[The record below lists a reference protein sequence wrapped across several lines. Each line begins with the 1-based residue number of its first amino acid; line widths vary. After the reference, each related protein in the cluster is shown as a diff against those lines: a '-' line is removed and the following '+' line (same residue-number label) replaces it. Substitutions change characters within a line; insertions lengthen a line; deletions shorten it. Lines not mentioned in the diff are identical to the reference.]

1 MRKSAAALPFLALLA
16 ACTVGPR
23 YEEPPDVATPA
34 RFDQATAEATAEPAG
49 SELWRGFGSAEL
61 DKLITRA
68 LAANTTIAQASARL
82 AETRALSGLSIYSWF
97 PTVTAAGDRQ
107 KAQFSSGDPLAPGG
121 IRTDTWRAGFDA
133 LWEIDLFGSLRNEF
147 HAIDRRTERDV
158 AALGDSQ
165 LSIVAETA
173 QAWFAMIGARER
185 LALRRQQL
193 ANQEEN
199 IRILTARVN
208 AGNSSGLDLAQA
220 EAQRRGVAASLPLA
234 EADLVREEQRL
245 AVLTAWPIET
255 LRANTSPATKI
266 PEMPEIVATGTPEE
280 WMRRRPD
287 IRSAERELAATF
299 ADVGDEVAEYFPK
312 VTLLGGFGW
321 TSSDREGI
329 GEPENERWFY
339 GPAITWSFLDF
350 GRVRQRVKAAE
361 ARRDGA
367 IAVYQETVLT
377 ALEET
382 ENALAGFRAANQ
394 AEDELRLGLEA
405 STEAAR
411 LARLRYEV
419 GAGDYLA
426 VLVADRQKLDFEDQH
441 VQSESRRATALAALY
456 KALAGAP

>member
-1 MRKSAAALPFLALLA
+1 MRNKLPLAFVSLVVT
-16 ACTVGPR
+16 ACTVGPK
-23 YEEPPDVATPA
+23 YKEPPDMATPA
-34 RFDQATAEATAEPAG
+34 RFDQSIVEATAEPAPAD
-49 SELWRGFGSAEL
+49 LWTGFGSAEL
-61 DKLITRA
+61 DVLITRA

-82 AETRALSGLSIYSWF
+82 AETRAISGQSIYYWF
-97 PTVTAAGDRQ
+97 PTVTAGGDRQ
-107 KAQFSSGDPLAPGG
+107 KAQYSTDDPLAPGG

-147 HAIDRRTERDV
+147 HATDRRTEADV
-158 AALGDSQ
+158 AALADAQ

-193 ANQEEN
+193 VNQEDN
-199 IRILTARVN
+199 IRILSARVD
-208 AGNSSGLDLAQA
+208 AGSSSGLDLVQA

-255 LRANTSPATKI
+255 LRANTSPTTTI
-266 PEMPEIVATGTPEE
+266 PELPEIVATGTPED
-280 WMRRRPD
+280 WMKRRPD
-287 IRSAERELAATF
+287 IRSAERELAASYS
-299 ADVGDEVAEYFPK
+299 DVGDEIAEYFPK

-321 TSSDREGI
+321 TSSNREGI
-329 GEPENERWFY
+329 GEPEAERWFY
-339 GPAITWSFLDF
+339 GPSITWSFLDF
-350 GRVRQRVKAAE
+350 GRVHQRVKAAE

-367 IAVYQETVLT
+367 IAVYQETVLK

-382 ENALAGFRAANQ
+382 ENSLAGFRAANQ
-394 AEDELRLGLEA
+394 SEDELRLGLEA
-405 STEAAR
+405 ATEASR
-411 LARLRYEV
+411 LARRRYEV

-426 VLVADRQKLDFEDQH
+426 VLIADRQKLDFEDQH
-441 VQSESRRATALAALY
+441 VQAETRRATALAALY

>member
-1 MRKSAAALPFLALLA
+1 MPRPPLLLLPALLA

-23 YEEPPDVATPA
+23 YEAPPDMPTPVH
-34 RFDQATAEATAEPAG
+34 FDQATAEASAEPAG
-49 SELWRGFGSAEL
+49 SELWQGFGSAEL

-82 AETRALSGLSIYSWF
+82 AETRALSGLSVYSWF
-97 PTVTAAGDRQ
+97 PTVTASGDRQ
-107 KAQFSSGDPLAPGG
+107 KAQYSSGDPLAPGG

-133 LWEIDLFGSLRNEF
+133 SWEIDLFGSLRNEF
-147 HAIDRRTERDV
+147 HAIDRRTEADA
-158 AALGDSQ
+158 AALADAQ

-173 QAWFAMIGARER
+173 QAWFAMVGARER

-193 ANQEEN
+193 ANQEDN

-255 LRANTSPATKI
+255 LRATLSPSTPI
-266 PEMPEIVATGTPEE
+266 PPMPEIVATGTPEE

-287 IRSAERELAATF
+287 IRSAERELAASY

-312 VTLLGGFGW
+312 VTLLGSFGW
-321 TSSDREGI
+321 TSGDRDEI
-329 GEPENERWFY
+329 GDPDAERWFY

-367 IAVYQETVLT
+367 IAVYQETVLK

-382 ENALAGFRAANQ
+382 ENALAGFRAANRS
-394 AEDELRLGLEA
+394 EDEFRLGLEA
-405 STEAAR
+405 ATEAAR
-411 LARLRYEV
+411 LARKRYEV

-441 VQSESRRATALAALY
+441 VQSATRRATALAALY

>member
-1 MRKSAAALPFLALLA
+1 MRRRVAPLLAPALLA

-23 YEEPPDVATPA
+23 YEEPPEMETPA
-34 RFDQATAEATAEPAG
+34 RFDQATAEAAADPVG
-49 SELWRGFGSAEL
+49 SELWHGFGSPEL
-61 DKLITRA
+61 DKVISRA
-68 LAANTTIAQASARL
+68 LAANTTIAQAAARL

-107 KAQFSSGDPLAPGG
+107 KAQYSSGDPLAPGG

-133 LWEIDLFGSLRNEF
+133 SWEIDLFGSLRNEF
-147 HAIDRRTERDV
+147 RAIDRRTEADA
-158 AALGDSQ
+158 AALADAQ

-185 LALRRQQL
+185 LALRRRQL
-193 ANQEEN
+193 ENQEDN
-199 IRILTARVN
+199 IRILEARVR

-255 LRANTSPATKI
+255 LRANLSPATPI
-266 PEMPEIVATGTPEE
+266 PELPQIVATGTPED

-287 IRSAERELAATF
+287 IRAAERELAASY

-312 VTLLGGFGW
+312 VTLLGSFGW
-321 TSSDREGI
+321 TSGDRSEI
-329 GEPENERWFY
+329 GEPEAERWFY
-339 GPAITWSFLDF
+339 GPAISWSFLDF

-367 IAVYQETVLT
+367 IAVYQQTVLQ

-382 ENALAGFRAANQ
+382 ENALAGFRAANR

-405 STEAAR
+405 ATEAAR

-426 VLVADRQKLDFEDQH
+426 VLVADRQQLDFEDQY
-441 VQSESRRATALAALY
+441 VQSATRRATALAAVY

>member
-1 MRKSAAALPFLALLA
+1 MARRLLIVLPLLLA

-23 YEEPPDVATPA
+23 YEEPPETATPQ

-49 SELWRGFGSAEL
+49 SELWSGFGSPEL
-61 DKLITRA
+61 DRLITRA

-82 AETRALSGLSIYSWF
+82 AEVRALSGLSVYSWF
-97 PTVTAAGDRQ
+97 PTVTASADRQ
-107 KAQFSSGDPLAPGG
+107 KAEYSTDDPFAPPGG

-147 HAIDRRTERDV
+147 HAIDRRTEASA
-158 AALGDSQ
+158 AALADAQ

-193 ANQEEN
+193 ANQEDN
-199 IRILTARVN
+199 IEILAARVK
-208 AGNSSGLDLAQA
+208 AGTSSGLDLAQA
-220 EAQRRGVAASLPLA
+220 EAQRRGVAATLPLA

-255 LRANTSPATKI
+255 LRANTSPSTGL
-266 PEMPEIVATGTPEE
+266 PEMPALVATGTPEE
-280 WMRRRPD
+280 WMKRRPD
-287 IRSAERELAATF
+287 IRSAERELAATY
-299 ADVGDEVAEYFPK
+299 ADVGDEIAEYFPK
-312 VTLLGGFGW
+312 ITLLGGFGW
-321 TSSDREGI
+321 TSTNREGI
-329 GEPENERWFY
+329 GEPDAERWFY
-339 GPAITWSFLDF
+339 GPAISWSFLDF
-350 GRVRQRVKAAE
+350 GRVHQRVKAAE

-367 IAVYQETVLT
+367 IALYQETVLQ

-382 ENALAGFRAANQ
+382 ENALAGFRAANRS
-394 AEDELRLGLEA
+394 EDEFRLGLEA
-405 STEAAR
+405 ATEAAR
-411 LARLRYEV
+411 LARKRYDV

-441 VQSESRRATALAALY
+441 VQSQTRQATALAALY